1 MTSDTASISI
11 DTLDDDTTEEDGSIT
26 LTIFQ
31 GRSIPANKN
40 YQISS
45 APAKVSQTIMI
56 QDDDLFVSVADG
68 QTQTEG
74 SLVSFEF
81 TASGNLP
88 AGGLRVSIRVE
99 QSDSFMKW
107 RAPRSFNMTS
117 NPATLEIQTI
127 VDEDLDEEG
136 TITVSLLDNET
147 SSYKVGRRTATVTL
161 TKIAS
166 PPPVDTTRIS
176 VAHTAVNEIL
186 SFLNPPQGSSPPVT
200 SAESSPI
207 MTAPVVSITAVD
219 DQVDEGTS
227 ARFLIASSNGTETTS
242 ISVSFQVEQVRVQ
255 VVLPSST
262 EIQIGGQETVSL
274 TIPTIN
280 DNHANEDGYVAVSL
294 LEAPDYTISENAGH
308 AIVNISD
315 AVDRQN
321 RVNELTA
328 NVQAFIPDLTGT
340 MGANSLTTVSNRIEL
355 GFTEGGNQVLELGG
369 RNSIPGI
376 LTASG
381 DAVNE
386 NTTTLKSFLGDSSF
400 AMTINSGDEF
410 AIPTTL
416 WGLGD
421 YQKLSPTRSSRDS
434 IDWSG
439 DLFTGHIGI
448 DALIQEGLLA
458 GISASVAESDV
469 EFESTLANEI
479 QFNSRTTSLNPYLG
493 WTSNDQNSELQATFG
508 IGHGELEIIQ
518 ESYDNE
524 ILDSESYSFGLT
536 GNQVLLTTD
545 QIFAG
550 TTRVNIKGDSW
561 FAYRHIAGRDG
572 ILADFYTNTHHLRI
586 RTEGTHQFNFAT
598 GTTLSPTVSIGMRN
612 DVKDHQSVL
621 GLEVISGANYFN
633 PIGLTIAGN
642 GSILIGAANQVQKI
656 ELESSLTYDQGR
668 DQRGFIAEVAPSW
681 GQVDASIQNTLWNS
695 NSLDSDFEQGHYSNG
710 TTLTSEFGYGF
721 DILQGDSTLTPIS
734 GFAVSTN
741 QDYEYLLGTR
751 LNLGSNTQF
760 SLTGSRNHN
769 FDSNDSTTVSLEGT
783 INW

>member
-1 MTSDTASISI
+1 
-11 DTLDDDTTEEDGSIT
+11 
-26 LTIFQ
+26 
-31 GRSIPANKN
+31 
-40 YQISS
+40 
-45 APAKVSQTIMI
+45 
-56 QDDDLFVSVADG
+56 
-68 QTQTEG
+68 
-74 SLVSFEF
+74 
-81 TASGNLP
+81 
-88 AGGLRVSIRVE
+88 
-99 QSDSFMKW
+99 
-107 RAPRSFNMTS
+107 
-117 NPATLEIQTI
+117 
-127 VDEDLDEEG
+127 
-136 TITVSLLDNET
+136 
-147 SSYKVGRRTATVTL
+147 
-161 TKIAS
+161 
-166 PPPVDTTRIS
+166 
-176 VAHTAVNEIL
+176 
-186 SFLNPPQGSSPPVT
+186 
-200 SAESSPI
+200 

-227 ARFLIASSNGTETTS
+227 ARFLIASSNGAESTS

-255 VVLPSST
+255 VILPSST
-262 EIQIGGQETVSL
+262 EIQIGGQDTVSIA
-274 TIPTIN
+274 IPTIN
-280 DNHANEDGYVAVSL
+280 DNHANEDGFVAVSL
-294 LEAPDYTISENAGH
+294 LEDPDYRIAENAGR
-308 AIVNISD
+308 AVVNISD

-321 RVNELTA
+321 RVAELTA

-386 NTTTLKSFLGDSSF
+386 DTTTLKSFLGDSSF
-400 AMTINSGDEF
+400 AMTLNSGDEF

-421 YQKLSPTRSSRDS
+421 YQKLSPTGRSRDS

-448 DALIQEGLLA
+448 DALIQDGLLA
-458 GISASVAESDV
+458 GISASVAESEV

-493 WTSNDQNSELQATFG
+493 WTSKDQNSELQATFG
-508 IGHGELEIIQ
+508 MGRGELEIIQ

-536 GNQVLLTTD
+536 GNQVLFTTD

-561 FAYRHIAGRDG
+561 FAYRHIAGRDS
-572 ILADFYTNTHHLRI
+572 ILADFHTNTHHLRI

-598 GTTLSPTVSIGMRN
+598 GTTLSPSISIGMRN

-621 GLEVISGANYFN
+621 GLEVISGANYSN

-642 GSILIGAANQVQKI
+642 GSMLIGAANQVQKI
-656 ELESSLTYDQGR
+656 EIESSLTYDHGR

-695 NSLDSDFEQGHYSNG
+695 NSLDSDFEHGQYSNG
-710 TTLTSEFGYGF
+710 TSLTSEFGYGF

-734 GFAVSTN
+734 GFAISTN

-769 FDSNDSTTVSLEGT
+769 FDSNDSTKVSLEGT